1 MVPLPY
7 DEDSGAAGAEDGG
20 PAVLPEVAYDAF
32 AKVGVGPGM
41 SGADVAHST
50 VFREAADEEC
60 GEGREEWCQRGGA
73 EGAEGEGGGTEEGQ
87 EAVGCVGAGEVA
99 DEVFLVGGEAVDGEV
114 GVAADEL
121 VTAAAEEGDEL
132 PALHLA
138 AEEAD
143 AARVERH
150 ADVADPDSIALN
162 GHGKGFGGKG

>member
-20 PAVLPEVAYDAF
+20 PSMLPEVADEAF
-32 AKVGVGPGM
+32 TKVGVRPGM
-41 SGADVAHST
+41 SGADVAHSA

-60 GEGREEWCQRGGA
+60 GEGREEWCQGGGA
-73 EGAEGEGGGTEEGQ
+73 EGAEGEGAGTEEGQ
-87 EAVGCVGAGEVA
+87 EAVGYVGAGEVP

-121 VTAAAEEGDEL
+121 ATAAAQEGDEL

-138 AEEAD
+138 AEKSD
-143 AARVERH
+143 AVRVERH
-150 ADVADPDSIALN
+150 ADVANPDAIAFDS
-162 GHGKGFGGKG
+162 HGKGFVGKG